1 MSPSAPV
8 SVAFNTA
15 GIISLLI
22 GVVLPNA
29 VGYFT
34 NESMNKGL
42 KAAILAGLSGVS
54 AVLAQW
60 LDALNNH
67 QHFLWQAS
75 VLSALT
81 TWLLAEGAYLRIW
94 KPSGLSDKL
103 QRNGVTDAALGISP
117 PARSSDVSDQD
128 PSYISR
134 HSMSLGKIGLVQST
148 VSSPEPTATSENPA

>member
-42 KAAILAGLSGVS
+42 KAAILAGCSAVS
-54 AVLAQW
+54 AVLTQW

-75 VLSALT
+75 VLSAVT
-81 TWLLAEGAYLRIW
+81 TWLLAEGSYLRIW
-94 KPSGLSDKL
+94 KPSGVSDKL
-103 QRNGVTDAALGISP
+103 QRHGVTDAALGVSP
-117 PARSSDVSDQD
+117 PPQSSDVSDQD
-128 PSYISR
+128 PGYVSR

-148 VSSPEPTATSENPA
+148 APSPAEPPTP